1 MPSSCLP
8 PLLPCRYALHAGGKL
23 APPLGGAERMESWPG
38 LVATDV
44 EVSGDS
50 WKGSSGDVAIAGDWL
65 AALQGGLT
73 RHDRRLQYAVRS

>member
-1 MPSSCLP
+1 
-8 PLLPCRYALHAGGKL
+8 
-23 APPLGGAERMESWPG
+23 MESWPG

-44 EVSGDS
+44 EVAGDS

-65 AALQGGLT
+65 AALEAVLT